1 MALCWALEKSGCVE
15 PGREAWLLLGRGEPH
30 DYRSLDRGD
39 NRTAGQGQRAHVT
52 SFLKKR
58 WMLEL
63 RAQPTKPWAAAGLC
77 RKRISRGMS
86 PSCKGRVCTISWRCQ
101 SHTYKWLPYSP
112 AWEQGRRMGS
122 DLGQEGMGNRWGPT
136 LGRKLDMGWWDQDAR
151 TITALS
157 TSYPF
162 TQGAGVHMREVRGW
176 RVGFGSRKRACA
188 HAPADPWG
196 PSHQPPRGRG

>member
-1 MALCWALEKSGCVE
+1 MALFWALEKSGRVE
-15 PGREAWLLLGRGEPH
+15 PGREAWLLLGRGECH

-39 NRTAGQGQRAHVT
+39 NRMVGQGQRAHVT

-112 AWEQGRRMGS
+112 AGGNGAGGWAQIWGRRAWATAGARPWADSWVWVGGIRTLERPAHRIPSPKRLGS
-122 DLGQEGMGNRWGPT
+122 T
-136 LGRKLDMGWWDQDAR
+136 
-151 TITALS
+151 
-157 TSYPF
+157 
-162 TQGAGVHMREVRGW
+162 
-176 RVGFGSRKRACA
+176 
-188 HAPADPWG
+188 
-196 PSHQPPRGRG
+196 